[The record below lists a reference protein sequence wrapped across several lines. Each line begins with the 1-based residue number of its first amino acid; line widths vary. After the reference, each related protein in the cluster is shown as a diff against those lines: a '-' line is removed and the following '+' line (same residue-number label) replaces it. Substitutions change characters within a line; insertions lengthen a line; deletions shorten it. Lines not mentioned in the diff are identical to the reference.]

1 MCGKDFDEFD
11 TQEDF
16 SLHRYV
22 GYGSWFDGSYIYLDL
37 CCDCF
42 DKLIN
47 DYIVPRCKISP
58 VEDGGLL

>member
-22 GYGSWFDGSYIYLDL
+22 GYGSGFDGSYIDLDL

-42 DKLIN
+42 DKLMN